1 MKRAIA
7 LFFIILLCF
16 TITGCGKQ
24 QEYTDYTQYLT
35 PSASENGTNGGQ
47 SPVQSAQFVGADA
60 DQLPQAQQIAGGQDG
75 NQSAAT
81 GQGQTNGQVQ
91 ATNAPVNTVSP
102 AATGTGSGSPQYSAS
117 SDFANVVTIV
127 ATPAP
132 VLTQAPMPVITPTPT
147 PFAIQTPVPT
157 PIPN

>member
-60 DQLPQAQQIAGGQDG
+60 DQLPVFRLKGEDRIGQQAHRC
-75 NQSAAT
+75 T
-81 GQGQTNGQVQ
+81 LLPLPRPGQGAEAPRMRHPATLQTW
-91 ATNAPVNTVSP
+91 
-102 AATGTGSGSPQYSAS
+102 
-117 SDFANVVTIV
+117 
-127 ATPAP
+127 
-132 VLTQAPMPVITPTPT
+132 
-147 PFAIQTPVPT
+147 
-157 PIPN
+157 